1 MPMGSWHRF
10 QTISGTLLTT
20 MNRTIRKIHLW
31 LGLTCG
37 LIASFSGLTGSLY
50 VWQPEIL
57 AFLNPDLLQVE
68 DFGNLDDRT
77 IMEATASLVAIHGDS
92 INSIYLPYR
101 EQRTISITFNNGTT
115 RYFHPKTQ
123 ATLGK
128 KSASILFFENLLVLH
143 RTLGIPTY
151 GKYIVGTSAII
162 FFLFLLT
169 SGIYIWATSYR
180 NNLKEGFTV
189 QWKGKRKKIN
199 FDLHKAFGAYFIVPL
214 LIMAL
219 SGSYFTYNSY
229 YRSALGLFDGKRN
242 STSLEAQLARAHGDS
257 LRVEDQLLSGNGTY
271 ALRAVHFPKD
281 TADSYRFRYVKE
293 RFITS
298 GLRRTK
304 EVELDAKGRV
314 KVVGDFRTDP
324 NSNRMATQFY
334 PIHIGEMAGTI
345 GRIFVFVSGVVPLLL
360 FLTGLNIYRNK
371 KRRKTGKK
379 DRMQC

>member
-1 MPMGSWHRF
+1 
-10 QTISGTLLTT
+10 

-50 VWQPEIL
+50 VWQPEL
-57 AFLNPDLLQVE
+57 SAFLNPDLLQVE

-77 IMEATASLVAIHGDS
+77 IMETTASLVAVHGDS
-92 INSIYLPYR
+92 INSMFLPYR
-101 EQRTISITFNNGTT
+101 EQQTISITFNNGKTS
-115 RYFHPKTQ
+115 YYHPETH
-123 ATLGK
+123 AHLGK
-128 KSASILFFENLLVLH
+128 KSASIRFFENLLVLH

-169 SGIYIWATSYR
+169 SGFYIWATSYR
-180 NNLKEGFTV
+180 TNLKEGFTI

-199 FDLHKAFGAYFIVPL
+199 FDLHKVFGTYFMVPL
-214 LIMAL
+214 LLMAL

-229 YRSALGLFDGKRN
+229 YRSALRLFDGKRDN
-242 STSLEAQLARAHGDS
+242 TGLEGQQPWAHGDS
-257 LRVEDQLLSGNGTY
+257 PRLQDYLSKTNESY
-271 ALRAVHFPKD
+271 ALRAIHFPKNG
-281 TADSYRFRYVKE
+281 TGHYRLRYISE
-293 RFITS
+293 RFITA

-314 KVVGDFRTDP
+314 TVVSDFRTDP

-345 GRIFVFVSGVVPLLL
+345 GRILVFVSGLVPLLL

-379 DRMQC
+379 NRMQYK

>member
-1 MPMGSWHRF
+1 
-10 QTISGTLLTT
+10 

-50 VWQPEIL
+50 VWQPEL
-57 AFLNPDLLQVE
+57 SAFLNPDLLQVE

-77 IMEATASLVAIHGDS
+77 IMETTASLVAVHGDS
-92 INSIYLPYR
+92 INSMFLPYR
-101 EQRTISITFNNGTT
+101 EQQTISITFNNGKTS
-115 RYFHPKTQ
+115 YYHPETH
-123 ATLGK
+123 AYLGK
-128 KSASILFFENLLVLH
+128 KSASIRFFENLLVLH

-169 SGIYIWATSYR
+169 SGFYIWATSYR
-180 NNLKEGFTV
+180 TNLKEGFTI

-199 FDLHKAFGAYFIVPL
+199 FDLHKVFGTYFMVPL
-214 LIMAL
+214 LLMAL

-229 YRSALGLFDGKRN
+229 YRSALRLFDGKRDN
-242 STSLEAQLARAHGDS
+242 TGLEGQQPWAHGDS
-257 LRVEDQLLSGNGTY
+257 PRLQDYLSKTNESY
-271 ALRAVHFPKD
+271 ALRAIDFPKNG
-281 TADSYRFRYVKE
+281 TGHYRLRYISE
-293 RFITS
+293 RFITA

-314 KVVGDFRTDP
+314 TVVSDFRTDP
-324 NSNRMATQFY
+324 NNNRMATQFY

-345 GRIFVFVSGVVPLLL
+345 GRILVFVSGLVPLLL

-379 DRMQC
+379 NRMQYK